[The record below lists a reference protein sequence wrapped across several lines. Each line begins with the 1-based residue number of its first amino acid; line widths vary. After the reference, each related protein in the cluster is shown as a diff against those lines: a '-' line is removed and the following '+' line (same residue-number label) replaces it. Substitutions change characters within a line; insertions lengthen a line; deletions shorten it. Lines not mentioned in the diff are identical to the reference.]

1 MAVALAESCIQGG
14 VGFRGLDDLPRRWDA
29 ALFGERQSRI
39 VVSLSETALPGL
51 ERLAADYQAP
61 VSILGTTGG
70 DQFRLGRDIDLPL
83 SEIAHAWRHGL
94 EQALG

>member
-14 VGFRGLDDLPRRWDA
+14 VGFRGLDELPRRWDA

-39 VVSLSETALPGL
+39 VVSLSEATLPGL
-51 ERLAADYQAP
+51 QRLAADYGVPAN
-61 VSILGTTGG
+61 ILGTTGG
-70 DQFRLGRDIDLPL
+70 DQLRLGRDMDLPL